1 VEAIVASTPR
11 NRGVEGPAKSVA
23 ERRDQMHVN
32 IDGYGGDP
40 DQLADENVVRVI
52 LDRYP
57 EEMGMTK
64 ITQPTVIRYTGSKPE
79 DWGVSGYVMI
89 AESHIA
95 MHTFPERR
103 LIWAD
108 IFSCKDFEAALILE
122 DLKRRFS
129 LREMSVQTLERN
141 LEPVLREAG
150 VPVPAVP

>member
-1 VEAIVASTPR
+1 
-11 NRGVEGPAKSVA
+11 
-23 ERRDQMHVN
+23 MHVI

-64 ITQPTVIRYTGSKPE
+64 ITQPTVIRYTGSNPE

-89 AESHIA
+89 AESHIS
-95 MHTFPERR
+95 MHTFPERH

-108 IFSCKDFEAALILE
+108 IFSCKDFDSALILE

-129 LREMSVQTLERN
+129 LREMSVQTLDRS
-141 LEPVLREAG
+141 LEPVRREAG
-150 VPVPAVP
+150 AAVPAVP

>member
-1 VEAIVASTPR
+1 
-11 NRGVEGPAKSVA
+11 
-23 ERRDQMHVN
+23 MHVI

-52 LDRYP
+52 LDQYP
-57 EEMGMTK
+57 GLMGMTK

-95 MHTFPERR
+95 IHTFPERR

-108 IFSCKDFEAALILE
+108 IFSCKDFEASHVLE
-122 DLKRRFS
+122 DLKRRFR
-129 LREMSVQTLERN
+129 LREMDVKMLERN
-141 LEPVLREAG
+141 LDARSELVEGEPATAL
-150 VPVPAVP
+150 P